1 MGNTA
6 FGRAGED
13 LARTYLEGK
22 GLRLADRNF
31 KRLHGELDLVMEDGR
46 TLVFVEVKTRR
57 SLRWGTPA
65 EAVTPAKQRHLR
77 WCAEVYCAEHHIE
90 GRPVR
95 FDVVEILALPGAPPR
110 IRHLPDAF

>member
-6 FGRAGED
+6 LGRAGED
-13 LARTYLEGK
+13 LARAFLERK
-22 GLRLADRNF
+22 GFRLADRNF
-31 KRLHGELDLVMEDGR
+31 KRLHGELDLVMEDGG

-57 SLRWGTPA
+57 SLRLGTPA

-77 WCAEVYCAEHHIE
+77 WCAEVYCAERRIE

-95 FDVVEILALPGAPPR
+95 FDVVEILARPGATPR
-110 IRHLPDAF
+110 IRHIPDAF